1 MKRIGKWLLGLITS
15 ALTLVLVIVLLPYA
29 AKWVARIMPDESAA
43 AIRASVVLSQKLEQS
58 AKLETLHVTEEGAL
72 NYEVKAA
79 FLGTVASINADYTY
93 EGSFGIDL
101 QQVTM
106 TRDGSVLTLILPAP
120 ELLLDSLTP
129 ADITR
134 DSALYPYLDD
144 NDLQRVLEDE
154 RVSCRE
160 RYLSGERAAELWDA
174 TVAAMEGSCC
184 ASFIGAIIER
194 SANKS
199 AIQSTV
205 IISPNRSEERRVGK
219 ECRSRWSPYH

>member
-29 AKWVARIMPDESAA
+29 AKWIARIMPDESAA

-106 TRDGSVLTLILPAP
+106 TRDGAVLTLTLPAP

-129 ADITR
+129 ADIIR
-134 DSALYPYLDD
+134 
-144 NDLQRVLEDE
+144 
-154 RVSCRE
+154 
-160 RYLSGERAAELWDA
+160 
-174 TVAAMEGSCC
+174 
-184 ASFIGAIIER
+184 
-194 SANKS
+194 K
-199 AIQSTV
+199 
-205 IISPNRSEERRVGK
+205 
-219 ECRSRWSPYH
+219 

>member
-43 AIRASVVLSQKLEQS
+43 AIRASVVLSQRLEQS

-79 FLGTVASINADYTY
+79 FLGTVASITADYTY

-101 QQVTM
+101 RRVTM
-106 TRDGSVLTLILPAP
+106 TRSGTVLTLTLPAP

-129 ADITR
+129 SDITR
-134 DSALYPYLDD
+134 DSALYPYLGD
-144 NDLQRVLEDE
+144 NDLQRVLSEE
-154 RVSCRE
+154 RLTCRA
-160 RYLSGERAAELWDA
+160 RYLSGEQTDALWDA
-174 TVAAMEGSCC
+174 TVAAMTQTVSQWLD
-184 ASFIGAIIER
+184 GAGNFTIRYER
-194 SANKS
+194 AETSQA
-199 AIQSTV
+199 
-205 IISPNRSEERRVGK
+205 E
-219 ECRSRWSPYH
+219 

>member
-15 ALTLVLVIVLLPYA
+15 ALTLALVIVLLPYA

-106 TRDGSVLTLILPAP
+106 TRDGSVADALTLPAP
-120 ELLLDSLTP
+120 ELLLDSP
-129 ADITR
+129 HASGHHAR
-134 DSALYPYLDD
+134 FGAVPVSGR
-144 NDLQRVLEDE
+144 QRL
-154 RVSCRE
+154 
-160 RYLSGERAAELWDA
+160 AACF
-174 TVAAMEGSCC
+174 G
-184 ASFIGAIIER
+184 G
-194 SANKS
+194 
-199 AIQSTV
+199 
-205 IISPNRSEERRVGK
+205 
-219 ECRSRWSPYH
+219 

>member
-29 AKWVARIMPDESAA
+29 AT
-43 AIRASVVLSQKLEQS
+43 IRASVVLSQKLEQS

-106 TRDGSVLTLILPAP
+106 TRDGAVLTLTLPAP

-160 RYLSGERAAELWDA
+160 RYLSGERAEQLWDA
-174 TVAAMEGSCC
+174 TVAAMEATVLQWMADAGG
-184 ASFIGAIIER
+184 FTVRYER
-194 SANKS
+194 A
-199 AIQSTV
+199 
-205 IISPNRSEERRVGK
+205 E
-219 ECRSRWSPYH
+219 

>member
-1 MKRIGKWLLGLITS
+1 MKRIGKWLLG
-15 ALTLVLVIVLLPYA
+15 LLPYA

-106 TRDGSVLTLILPAP
+106 TRDGSVLTLTLPAP

-134 DSALYPYLDD
+134 RCTRIWTTTTCSVFWRMNVFPAANGIYPASAQRNSGTRPSRRWRRPLRSGWRTRAGSLSAMSAR
-144 NDLQRVLEDE
+144 NDFFVLF
-154 RVSCRE
+154 R
-160 RYLSGERAAELWDA
+160 L
-174 TVAAMEGSCC
+174 T
-184 ASFIGAIIER
+184 
-194 SANKS
+194 SAPMC
-199 AIQSTV
+199 V
-205 IISPNRSEERRVGK
+205 
-219 ECRSRWSPYH
+219 

>member
-101 QQVTM
+101 RQVTM
-106 TRDGSVLTLILPAP
+106 TRDGSVLMLT
-120 ELLLDSLTP
+120 LDSLTP

-144 NDLQRVLEDE
+144 NDWQRVLEDE
-154 RVSCRE
+154 RVACRE
-160 RYLSGERAAELWDA
+160 RYLSGERASELWDA
-174 TVAAMEGSCC
+174 TVAAMEATVAQWMADAGG
-184 ASFIGAIIER
+184 FTVRYER
-194 SANKS
+194 A
-199 AIQSTV
+199 
-205 IISPNRSEERRVGK
+205 E
-219 ECRSRWSPYH
+219 

>member
-1 MKRIGKWLLGLITS
+1 M
-15 ALTLVLVIVLLPYA
+15 
-29 AKWVARIMPDESAA
+29 
-43 AIRASVVLSQKLEQS
+43 
-58 AKLETLHVTEEGAL
+58 
-72 NYEVKAA
+72 AA

-106 TRDGSVLTLILPAP
+106 TRDGSVLTLTLPAP

-134 DSALYPYLDD
+134 DSALYPYLGD
-144 NDLQRVLEDE
+144 NDLPRVLEDE

-174 TVAAMEGSCC
+174 TVAAME
-184 ASFIGAIIER
+184 A
-194 SANKS
+194 
-199 AIQSTV
+199 TV
-205 IISPNRSEERRVGK
+205 AQWMADAGGFTVRCKRAE
-219 ECRSRWSPYH
+219 

>member
-29 AKWVARIMPDESAA
+29 AKWIARIMPDESAA

-106 TRDGSVLTLILPAP
+106 TRDGSVLTLTLPAP
-120 ELLLDSLTP
+120 ELLRRLR
-129 ADITR
+129 AITR

-144 NDLQRVLEDE
+144 NDLQRVWEDE

-174 TVAAMEGSCC
+174 TVAAMEATVAQWMADAGG
-184 ASFIGAIIER
+184 FTVRYER
-194 SANKS
+194 A
-199 AIQSTV
+199 
-205 IISPNRSEERRVGK
+205 E
-219 ECRSRWSPYH
+219 

>member
-106 TRDGSVLTLILPAP
+106 TRDGSVLTLTLPAP

-134 DSALYPYLDD
+134 DLALYPYLDD
-144 NDLQRVLEDE
+144 NDLQRVW
-154 RVSCRE
+154 RMN
-160 RYLSGERAAELWDA
+160 GFPAAN
-174 TVAAMEGSCC
+174 G
-184 ASFIGAIIER
+184 
-194 SANKS
+194 
-199 AIQSTV
+199 
-205 IISPNRSEERRVGK
+205 ISPASAQRNSGTRPSRRWRRPFRSGWRTRAGSLSAMSARNDFFVLFRLTSAPM
-219 ECRSRWSPYH
+219 CV

>member
-72 NYEVKAA
+72 NYEVNAA

-106 TRDGSVLTLILPAP
+106 TRDG
-120 ELLLDSLTP
+120 
-129 ADITR
+129 ADA
-134 DSALYPYLDD
+134 DSARAGAAAGLPHASGHHARFGAVPVSGR
-144 NDLQRVLEDE
+144 QRL
-154 RVSCRE
+154 
-160 RYLSGERAAELWDA
+160 AACF
-174 TVAAMEGSCC
+174 G
-184 ASFIGAIIER
+184 G
-194 SANKS
+194 
-199 AIQSTV
+199 
-205 IISPNRSEERRVGK
+205 
-219 ECRSRWSPYH
+219 

>member
-106 TRDGSVLTLILPAP
+106 TRDGSVLTLTLPAP
-120 ELLLDSLTP
+120 ELPLVPSVGAPPLPTDDLGEDGHSLHDVTLNAMAQMLRLHKGNVSAAAKALGVSRNTIYRKKNLLPPDLLD
-129 ADITR
+129 
-134 DSALYPYLDD
+134 
-144 NDLQRVLEDE
+144 
-154 RVSCRE
+154 
-160 RYLSGERAAELWDA
+160 
-174 TVAAMEGSCC
+174 
-184 ASFIGAIIER
+184 
-194 SANKS
+194 
-199 AIQSTV
+199 
-205 IISPNRSEERRVGK
+205 
-219 ECRSRWSPYH
+219 

>member
-1 MKRIGKWLLGLITS
+1 MYKR
-15 ALTLVLVIVLLPYA
+15 
-29 AKWVARIMPDESAA
+29 
-43 AIRASVVLSQKLEQS
+43 Q
-58 AKLETLHVTEEGAL
+58 
-72 NYEVKAA
+72 

-174 TVAAMEGSCC
+174 TVAAMEATVSQWMADAGG
-184 ASFIGAIIER
+184 FTVRYER
-194 SANKS
+194 A
-199 AIQSTV
+199 
-205 IISPNRSEERRVGK
+205 E
-219 ECRSRWSPYH
+219 

>member
-106 TRDGSVLTLILPAP
+106 TRDGSVLTLTLP
-120 ELLLDSLTP
+120 D
-129 ADITR
+129 R
-134 DSALYPYLDD
+134 
-144 NDLQRVLEDE
+144 
-154 RVSCRE
+154 
-160 RYLSGERAAELWDA
+160 
-174 TVAAMEGSCC
+174 
-184 ASFIGAIIER
+184 
-194 SANKS
+194 KS
-199 AIQSTV
+199 V
-205 IISPNRSEERRVGK
+205 V
-219 ECRSRWSPYH
+219 

>member
-1 MKRIGKWLLGLITS
+1 VKRIGKWLLGLITS

-120 ELLLDSLTP
+120 ELLLDALTP

-154 RVSCRE
+154 RVSWPAARPFRRRTGGPVSAPPAPARWRRGRAGCPPSAAVP
-160 RYLSGERAAELWDA
+160 SGCPGTR
-174 TVAAMEGSCC
+174 
-184 ASFIGAIIER
+184 
-194 SANKS
+194 
-199 AIQSTV
+199 
-205 IISPNRSEERRVGK
+205 
-219 ECRSRWSPYH
+219 

>member
-1 MKRIGKWLLGLITS
+1 M
-15 ALTLVLVIVLLPYA
+15 
-29 AKWVARIMPDESAA
+29 
-43 AIRASVVLSQKLEQS
+43 
-58 AKLETLHVTEEGAL
+58 
-72 NYEVKAA
+72 
-79 FLGTVASINADYTY
+79 ASINADYTY

-106 TRDGSVLTLILPAP
+106 TRDGSVLTLTLPAP

-174 TVAAMEGSCC
+174 TVAAMEATVAQWMADAGG
-184 ASFIGAIIER
+184 FTVRYER
-194 SANKS
+194 A
-199 AIQSTV
+199 
-205 IISPNRSEERRVGK
+205 E
-219 ECRSRWSPYH
+219 

>member
-72 NYEVKAA
+72 NYEIKAA

-106 TRDGSVLTLILPAP
+106 NA
-120 ELLLDSLTP
+120 
-129 ADITR
+129 
-134 DSALYPYLDD
+134 
-144 NDLQRVLEDE
+144 
-154 RVSCRE
+154 
-160 RYLSGERAAELWDA
+160 
-174 TVAAMEGSCC
+174 
-184 ASFIGAIIER
+184 
-194 SANKS
+194 
-199 AIQSTV
+199 
-205 IISPNRSEERRVGK
+205 RRVCADADAARAGAAAGLPHASGHHARFGAVSVSGRQRLAA
-219 ECRSRWSPYH
+219 CLGG

>member
-72 NYEVKAA
+72 NYEVNAA

-106 TRDGSVLTLILPAP
+106 TRDGSVLTLTLPAP

-134 DSALYPYLDD
+134 DSALYPYCLLYTSDAA
-144 NDLQRVLEDE
+144 DE
-154 RVSCRE
+154 
-160 RYLSGERAAELWDA
+160 L
-174 TVAAMEGSCC
+174 
-184 ASFIGAIIER
+184 
-194 SANKS
+194 
-199 AIQSTV
+199 
-205 IISPNRSEERRVGK
+205 
-219 ECRSRWSPYH
+219 